1 MNFKNLLITTVLLVL
16 TSCFT
21 QAQDYSNWFTTDVLR
36 IDFTHVGDAKS
47 EYYFT
52 EQFVKEKVWAGAKTK
67 LIDQMGYGDN
77 FFEVYDSLS
86 QTLIYSRGYNNLFY
100 EWQETAEAKHSNR
113 SFEEVLRCPFP
124 KQTVQVKIYRRLNNG
139 QLKQLHSLFINP
151 KSYRINK
158 EQKFS
163 FKTER
168 ISGKLPANK
177 AVDVVLLA
185 EGYTQSEMELFRDD
199 AQKLSEFLLNTE
211 PFNQKKEQFNIWLV
225 YSESKESGTDIPGDD
240 IWKNTILN
248 SHFYTFNSERYLTS
262 QSIKRIHDV
271 AALVPYDQ
279 VYVLVNSDKYGG
291 GGIFNYYNLTSTR
304 NKMSPWVFIHE
315 FGHGFAG
322 LADEYFDGSTAYN
335 DMYDL
340 KTEPWRPNISSLVHP
355 EKKWKDKVEKDTP
368 IPTPA
373 TEEYK
378 NKVGFFEGGGYVE
391 KGIYRPYQE
400 CEMKALNNGF
410 CPVCQDAILKM
421 IKFNIDD

>member
-1 MNFKNLLITTVLLVL
+1 MNFKKLLSTVAILVTL
-16 TSCFT
+16 PLFALC
-21 QAQDYSNWFTTDVLR
+21 QNYDNWFTADVLR
-36 IDFTHVGDAKS
+36 IDFSHVGDAKS
-47 EYYFT
+47 EFYFT
-52 EQFVKEKVWAGAKTK
+52 EQFYKENSWAGAKTK

-77 FFEVYDSLS
+77 FFEIYDSLS
-86 QTLIYSRGYNNLFY
+86 QVLIYSRGYNNLFY
-100 EWQETAEAKHSNR
+100 EWQETAEAKLNNR
-113 SFEEVLRCPFP
+113 SFEEVLRFPFP
-124 KQTVQVKIYRRLNNG
+124 KQTVQVKIYRRLNSG
-139 QLKQLHSLFINP
+139 ELKELHSLFINP

-158 EQKFS
+158 GTKYN

-168 ISGKLPANK
+168 IWGESPINK
-177 AVDVVLLA
+177 AIDVVLLA
-185 EGYTQSEMELFRDD
+185 EGYTQSEMELFKTD
-199 AQKLSEFLLNTE
+199 ATKLSEFLLNTE
-211 PFNQKKEQFNIWLV
+211 PFSQKKEQFNIWLV

-262 QSIKRIHDV
+262 QSIKIIHDV

-291 GGIFNYYNLTSTR
+291 GGIFNYYNLTSTHNR
-304 NKMSPWVFIHE
+304 MSPWVFIHE

-340 KTEPWRPNISSLVHP
+340 KTEPWNPNLSSLVNP
-355 EKKWKDKVEKDTP
+355 EKKWKNKVEKDTP

-378 NKVGFFEGGGYVE
+378 NKIGFFEGGGYVK
-391 KGIYRPYQE
+391 KGIYRPFQE
-400 CEMKALNNGF
+400 CEMKALNKGF

-421 IKFNIDD
+421 IQFNIDK